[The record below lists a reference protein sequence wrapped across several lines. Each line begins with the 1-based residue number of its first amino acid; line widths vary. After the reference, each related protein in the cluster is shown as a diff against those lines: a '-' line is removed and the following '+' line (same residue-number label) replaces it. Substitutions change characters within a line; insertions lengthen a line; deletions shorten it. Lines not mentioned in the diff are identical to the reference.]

1 MPLLLTFNIDMNYK
15 TMIEHERLMQL
26 HLFLIVWLLAV
37 SKLVQTARV
46 GRKTPNKQTKLI
58 TYSLAMILSIWTWL
72 RNMSRSTNPPGST
85 NLLKANLKRETFTVL
100 QSYIYLFACSFT
112 VSLCLSVFLYVCLSV
127 FLSVCTSV
135 FLFTF

>member
-1 MPLLLTFNIDMNYK
+1 MLLTFNIDMNYK
-15 TMIEHERLMQL
+15 TMIEHERLMTL
-26 HLFLIVWLLAV
+26 HLFLIVWQLDVAIW
-37 SKLVQTARV
+37 VQNARV
-46 GRKTPNKQTKLI
+46 GRKTPNKLI

-112 VSLCLSVFLYVCLSV
+112 VSVCLFVYLSVFLYVCPFV

>member
-37 SKLVQTARV
+37 SKLVQNARV

-85 NLLKANLKRETFTVL
+85 NLFKANLKRETFTVL
-100 QSYIYLFACSFT
+100 QCLLALSLYLS
-112 VSLCLSVFLYVCLSV
+112 VCLSFCMCLSV

>member
-37 SKLVQTARV
+37 SKLVQNARV

-100 QSYIYLFACSFT
+100 QCLLALSLYLS
-112 VSLCLSVFLYVCLSV
+112 VCLSFCMCLSV